1 MFGREAPREER
12 RPLFLACRAWGAARK
27 EADVRPGL
35 DLSRPSLAAELDI
48 SSPRTGGSLIPGLV
62 SLSAEEHRLLGA
74 LQARRHP
81 MTVRQL
87 ERSLSSSTS
96 VVEQGLAGLLER
108 RVIVRLNTLIPSYDI
123 RHGAVDLDVH

>member
-1 MFGREAPREER
+1 
-12 RPLFLACRAWGAARK
+12 
-27 EADVRPGL
+27 
-35 DLSRPSLAAELDI
+35 
-48 SSPRTGGSLIPGLV
+48 
-62 SLSAEEHRLLGA
+62 
-74 LQARRHP
+74 